1 MKSSNI
7 RKHPSLVSSD
17 VRALKLR
24 QSGVVVWF
32 TGLSGSGKST
42 IAMAVE
48 KQLIEHGVFTA
59 VLDGDNLRHGLCG
72 DLGFS
77 KADRRENIRRVR
89 EVASLF
95 YQTGLVTLC
104 AFVSPIDEDRR
115 ALAQAFP
122 EGDLILVY
130 LATPLGVCEARDP
143 KGLYEKARSGLIDD
157 FTGIQAPYEA
167 PKTPDLKFDT
177 SILSVDEIATSIC
190 EVVLT
195 KCRTAR

>member
-1 MKSSNI
+1 MKSSNT
-7 RKHPSLVSSD
+7 RKHPSLVSPD
-17 VRALKLR
+17 VRALQLR

-48 KQLIEHGVFTA
+48 KQLVELGVFTA
-59 VLDGDNLRHGLCG
+59 VLDGDNVRHGLCG

-77 KADRRENIRRVR
+77 KSDRQENVRRVR

-115 ALAQAFP
+115 VLAKAFP

-143 KGLYEKARSGLIDD
+143 KGLYVKARAGLIDD

-167 PKTPDLKFDT
+167 PEKPNLQFDT
-177 SILSVDEIATSIC
+177 SVLSVDEITASIC

-195 KCRTAR
+195 KCRTAG